1 MNKLQYYIGLPFYY
15 IFSTMERLDKKV
27 NKLWFRFVLMIAFM
41 IPFCSVI
48 YIADENGYFFSTTLV
63 IWLMMYCAKY
73 TTKVK
78 DEV

>member
-15 IFSTMERLDKKV
+15 IFSTMERFDKKV
-27 NKLWFRFVLMIAFM
+27 NKIWFRFVLMIAFV

-48 YIADENGYFFSTTLV
+48 YIGDKHGYFFSTALI